1 MRGVKDMG
9 NIHKTLK
16 DDNFKNSKYIE
27 IVNKQM
33 GCEDFSKS
41 YQKEYSIMLD
51 IFQTFIELY
60 NCFFADSNE
69 SNIERVK
76 QAKKLLAQLFKMKD
90 EEEIDLIGVKYS
102 VRDIKNL
109 PEKEVRLIYN
119 LMKECCYTL
128 YFMEESERESQP
140 LKETKKLIKKKM
152 QMLEKVGFDKWVK
165 DSISFDKNKN
175 SNYKIFVCAFDTL
188 NKNNEEFIEDFK
200 KGFNFDFDKDFGE
213 SEFEELFFIYNLVA
227 KANNGIVNT
236 LANTQDKQYNL
247 TSNSSPQEIYKAY
260 LDTLHL
266 NIKDTYSN
274 LSALHFTLTASTT
287 YESIR
292 ETYNISFNEMI
303 SNFDLYF
310 FLDKMKNCVNT
321 NEITISSN
329 VTDSIIKKLQ
339 DIYNTITNIQ
349 DKDIKETYKEAFD
362 KVQEIIKR
370 NAKYYIR
377 VS

>member
-1 MRGVKDMG
+1 MG
-9 NIHKTLK
+9 NIHKTLS

-27 IVNKQM
+27 IVNKQI
-33 GCEDFSKS
+33 GCDDFRKD
-41 YQKEYSIMLD
+41 YKEQYYIMLD

-60 NCFFADSNE
+60 NCFFADSNS

-76 QAKKLLAQLFKMKD
+76 QAKRLLAQLFKMKD

-119 LMKECCYTL
+119 LMKECYYTL
-128 YFMEESERESQP
+128 YYMEENEMETHT
-140 LKETKKLIKKKM
+140 LKDIKKSIAKEMKKL
-152 QMLEKVGFDKWVK
+152 ESVGFDKWVK
-165 DSISFDKNKN
+165 ESISFDKNKN
-175 SNYKIFVCAFDTL
+175 SNYKIFICAFDTL
-188 NKNNEEFIEDFK
+188 NKDNEEYIEEFK
-200 KGFNFDFDKDFGE
+200 KGFNFDYDKDFGE
-213 SEFEELFFIYNLVA
+213 NEFDEVFFIYNLVA
-227 KANNGIVNT
+227 KANNGIVNV
-236 LANTQDKQYNL
+236 LANTQIKDCGLN
-247 TSNSSPQEIYKAY
+247 SNSSPKEIYKKY

-266 NIKDTYSN
+266 NIKDDYSK
-274 LSALHFTLTASTT
+274 LSALHFSLTASTT

-321 NEITISSN
+321 NEITINSN
-329 VTDSIIKKLQ
+329 ATDSIIKKLQ
-339 DIYNTITNIQ
+339 DIYNTIANIQ
-349 DKDIKETYKEAFD
+349 DKESKETYKEAFD
-362 KVQEIIKR
+362 KVQEIIIR

>member
-1 MRGVKDMG
+1 MG

-16 DDNFKNSKYIE
+16 NDNFKNSKYIE

-33 GCEDFSKS
+33 GCDDFSKS

-60 NCFFADSNE
+60 NCFFSDSN
-69 SNIERVK
+69 SANIERVK

-90 EEEIDLIGVKYS
+90 DEEIDLIGVKYS
-102 VRDIKNL
+102 IRDIKNL
-109 PEKEVRLIYN
+109 PEKEVRSIYN
-119 LMKECCYTL
+119 LMKEWYYTL
-128 YFMEESERESQP
+128 YFMEENEVETRTIKDIKKSIG
-140 LKETKKLIKKKM
+140 KEMKKL
-152 QMLEKVGFDKWVK
+152 ESVGFDKWVK
-165 DSISFDKNKN
+165 ESISFDKNKN
-175 SNYKIFVCAFDTL
+175 SNYKIFICAFETL
-188 NKNNEEFIEDFK
+188 NKDNEEYIEEFK
-200 KGFNFDFDKDFGE
+200 KSFNFDFDKDFGE
-213 SEFEELFFIYNLVA
+213 NEFDEVFFIYNLVA

-236 LANTQDKQYNL
+236 LANTQDNQNAL
-247 TSNSSPQEIYKAY
+247 NSNSSPQDIYKAY

-321 NEITISSN
+321 NEITIHSN
-329 VTDSIIKKLQ
+329 ATDSIIKKLQ

>member
-1 MRGVKDMG
+1 MG
-9 NIHKTLK
+9 NIHKTLS

-33 GCEDFSKS
+33 GCDDFSKS

-60 NCFFADSNE
+60 NCFFADSN
-69 SNIERVK
+69 SANIERVK

-109 PEKEVRLIYN
+109 PEKEVRSIYN
-119 LMKECCYTL
+119 LMKEWYYTL
-128 YFMEESERESQP
+128 YFMEENEAETGT
-140 LKETKKLIKKKM
+140 LKDIKKSIGKEMKKL
-152 QMLEKVGFDKWVK
+152 ESVGFDKWVK
-165 DSISFDKNKN
+165 ESISFDKNKN
-175 SNYKIFVCAFDTL
+175 SKYKIFICAFDTL
-188 NKNNEEFIEDFK
+188 NKDNEEYIEDFK

-213 SEFEELFFIYNLVA
+213 NEFDEVFFIYNLVA
-227 KANNGIVNT
+227 KANNGIVNA
-236 LANTQDKQYNL
+236 LANAQDKQNAL
-247 TSNSSPQEIYKAY
+247 SSNSSPQEIYKTY

-266 NIKDTYSN
+266 NIKDSYSN

-287 YESIR
+287 YESIH

-321 NEITISSN
+321 NEITIHSN
-329 VTDSIIKKLQ
+329 ATDSIIKKLQ
-339 DIYNTITNIQ
+339 DIYNTITNKQ
-349 DKDIKETYKEAFD
+349 DTDIKETYKEAFK

-370 NAKYYIR
+370 NVKYYIR